1 MLFSGCSKSYHGL
14 PWGFTKL
21 HLCFCCP
28 YASSVSIRVHYKN
41 QNLIVLVFKHSDL
54 PCHFSIQPS
63 LLSPKSLTQ
72 IPPPYY
78 NFTPRELNLAIL
90 LISRLCLEAHF
101 RKASNRKL
109 PAVSNLMVSLSV
121 SCFIFGFPNWSIWE
135 NYNLSAERT
144 NLMKAPHTW

>member
-28 YASSVSIRVHYKN
+28 YASSVSIRVHSKN

-63 LLSPKSLTQ
+63 LLSPKSLIQ

-109 PAVSNLMVSLSV
+109 LAVSNLMVSLSI
-121 SCFIFGFPNWSIWE
+121 SCFIFGFPNSDPFEKMII
-135 NYNLSAERT
+135 SQQKGQT
-144 NLMKAPHTW
+144 